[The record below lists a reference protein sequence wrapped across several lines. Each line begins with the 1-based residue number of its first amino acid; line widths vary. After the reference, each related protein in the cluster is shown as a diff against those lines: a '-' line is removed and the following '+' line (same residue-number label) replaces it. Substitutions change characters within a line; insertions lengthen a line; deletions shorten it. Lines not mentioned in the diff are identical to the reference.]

1 MQRGFKAEAERL
13 ASETRVAMGLRPA
26 DPLDA
31 AALARHLGAAV
42 RSADELTSLANLEE
56 LEALQEGAF
65 SACTFD
71 LGERT
76 VIVYSPLSTLGRR
89 QSDISHE
96 ASHLL
101 LEHSVKEIESLG
113 GLSFFTCDPDE
124 EQEAN
129 WLSGCLLLPREL
141 LLHAT
146 REGLDIEG
154 IATRY
159 SVSTQMAGFRLR
171 ATGVLR
177 QAGHR

>member
-1 MQRGFKAEAERL
+1 
-13 ASETRVAMGLRPA
+13 MGLKLT

-31 AALARHLGAAV
+31 VALGKHLGASV

-56 LEALQEGAF
+56 LDALQKGAF

-76 VIVYSPLSTLGRR
+76 VIVYSPLSSLGRR

-96 ASHLL
+96 SAHLL
-101 LEHSVKEIESLG
+101 LEHSVKEIETFG

-129 WLSGCLLLPREL
+129 WLAGCLLLPREL
-141 LLHAT
+141 LVRAT
-146 REGLDIEG
+146 RNGLDSDD
-154 IATRY
+154 IAERY
-159 SVSTQMAGFRLR
+159 NVSSQMASFRIR
-171 ATGVLR
+171 TTGVLR
-177 QAGHR
+177 QNGYL